1 MEASLFHHDRILI
14 VEDNVY
20 LALDLSNAIE
30 DCNGHVVGPVR
41 TVAEALSLIES
52 QQLSGAVLDFHLEDR
67 DSSPIAES
75 LADQRVPFVIH
86 SCVDLPFEITS
97 LYSNVPILMKPLHP
111 SFVLECLLSEIR
123 KNAPRDRPISLPS

>member
-1 MEASLFHHDRILI
+1 MFHNDPILI

-30 DCNGHVVGPVR
+30 DFNGHVVGPVR
-41 TVAEALSLIES
+41 TVAEALSLIEN

-67 DSSPIAES
+67 DSSPIAAC
-75 LADQRVPFVIH
+75 LADQGVPFVIH

-97 LYSNVPILMKPLHP
+97 LYPSVPILMKPLHP

-123 KNAPRDRPISLPS
+123 KTKLPDRPISLPS